1 MLRQRALRDVQN
13 EFKNIIEKEAKNY
26 ELMNLEIFNC
36 SPEGS
41 FKSANIR
48 MPLFGIEEPVP
59 TDPPTPWHIFMFEYE
74 DVFNLKNLELL
85 VQDKQPGDSDVDPD
99 LMAAYNSLVDY
110 IAGAIQIWHG
120 FADIL
125 ISQKIPLKIWKEVP
139 EIVTN
144 EHDEDSEEDSD
155 SVTEG
160 ASLSPC
166 AMYSLNIETKKNDLA
181 MKQPLCQLIA
191 QTITNSF
198 AQVNENKQ
206 LSQFLIPSFGCSN
219 NQIVIFGYDSENDVL
234 VKKVDPIL
242 LWTGADNIW
251 HLSVSAVV
259 QIWMYMHFPLLMLPS
274 LANQY
279 DTNIRSNFHSSHTIE
294 FFRKYSKCQTKGF
307 PHEGGVKLLNT
318 RYSRPTKKLKTN

>member
-110 IAGAIQIWHG
+110 IAGKEAHDVCLSKVCKTRDG
-120 FADIL
+120 NLPASSSETDI
-125 ISQKIPLKIWKEVP
+125 
-139 EIVTN
+139 
-144 EHDEDSEEDSD
+144 
-155 SVTEG
+155 
-160 ASLSPC
+160 A
-166 AMYSLNIETKKNDLA
+166 YSLAVHLFA
-181 MKQPLCQLIA
+181 PLTVGACILDNHSRA
-191 QTITNSF
+191 WPKSC
-198 AQVNENKQ
+198 
-206 LSQFLIPSFGCSN
+206 PGGCN
-219 NQIVIFGYDSENDVL
+219 GTVQKGPTGIGQIR
-234 VKKVDPIL
+234 
-242 LWTGADNIW
+242 W
-251 HLSVSAVV
+251 
-259 QIWMYMHFPLLMLPS
+259 
-274 LANQY
+274 
-279 DTNIRSNFHSSHTIE
+279 
-294 FFRKYSKCQTKGF
+294 
-307 PHEGGVKLLNT
+307 
-318 RYSRPTKKLKTN
+318 